1 MAKRKDFEGDKVVIT
16 TTVTIS
22 KTAVD
27 MFGGEQDVKHD
38 MRKYMYNKVAK
49 AYEQVQKAKKD
60 EQ

>member
-1 MAKRKDFEGDKVVIT
+1 MAKRKDFEGEKVVIT

-22 KTAVD
+22 KTAAE

-49 AYEQVQKAKKD
+49 AYDEVQKAKNNA
-60 EQ
+60 E